1 MAWAAFVFPPHTQVG
16 MKQSIRLIAFASLV
30 ALIGCGDSGHPR
42 GLVTGKV
49 AVTGKGPLTGG
60 SIRFELASDSK
71 IFGSG
76 QIHADGSYECADA
89 PVGECRISVDNAHLQ
104 AGGATPGKL
113 PGGGTMPGMGMPGK
127 GGGMPGMPGSSAPG
141 SGKAPPEATKKM
153 GTPPKGADVPT
164 EMNDGAGSVGMK
176 YVKIDAKYA
185 SATESPVK
193 FTVAKGINTFD
204 FEVK

>member
-1 MAWAAFVFPPHTQVG
+1 
-16 MKQSIRLIAFASLV
+16 MKHLSLFAMFTLIVPLT
-30 ALIGCGDSGHPR
+30 GCGDSGQPR

-49 AVTGKGPLTGG
+49 LVADKSPLTGG

-89 PVGECRISVDNAHLQ
+89 PVGECRVVVNNTYLQ
-104 AGGATPGKL
+104 VGGATPGKL
-113 PGGGTMPGMGMPGK
+113 PGGGTMPGMGAPGK
-127 GGGMPGMPGSSAPG
+127 GGGMPGMAGSSAPG
-141 SGKAPPEATKKM
+141 SGKAPSDAAKKM
-153 GTPPKGADVPT
+153 GGPPKGSDMPA
-164 EMNDGAGSVGMK
+164 EMNDGAGSVGTK

-185 SATESPVK
+185 SATDSPLK
-193 FTVAKGINTFD
+193 FTVVKGKNAHD